1 MKRRNFILS
10 SGVALGGASAAF
22 GLLQKPTVA
31 LEFTVDGYDISQK
44 SIGNLEN
51 INEVKIDF
59 DSFTVGTQYL
69 DTSKKLS
76 IKLDLTIKDKG
87 GEIASSSEIYEFGGS
102 ASGTFTNAQDND
114 FSGKFS
120 TPAISVSNVGDNI
133 HLQYYKDNVY
143 TGSSLSDSE
152 IYESITLKGDITAT
166 ITHDDLSSDKTY
178 SQEIYLSDDGDS
190 DTGSYGLYDVVTRYG
205 DKSNLFN
212 QYEKR
217 ILESTNSSAVF
228 TVDTDGAGGDNVTHL
243 DGLLSVH
250 VASTSGFVTS
260 SKKIEAIARDSEN
273 NRATRESYVNGSSLG
288 ATSNDTPYTYEAGDE
303 DNNSY
308 FSDTA

>member
-10 SGVALGGASAAF
+10 SGVALGGASATF

-31 LEFTVDGYDISQK
+31 LEFTVDGYDLSEK

-51 INEVKIDF
+51 VNEVKIDF

-102 ASGTFTNAQDND
+102 ASETFTNAQDND

-217 ILESTNSSAVF
+217 ILEGDSDSDVF
-228 TVDTDGAGGDNVTHL
+228 TVSTDTKGDGVTYL
-243 DGLLSVH
+243 KGLLSVH

-260 SKKIEAIARDSEN
+260 SKKMEAIARDSEN
-273 NRATRESYVNGSSLG
+273 NRVTRESYVNGSSLG
-288 ATSNDTPYTYEAGDE
+288 ASPDDTPYTYEAGDE
-303 DNNSY
+303 DNTN